1 MSEQSSH
8 LIGLNPEQRSAV
20 LQTEGPLLVLAGA
33 GSGKTKTLVH
43 RVVHLIRVKKVDASR
58 IIAVTFTNKA
68 ADEMRERIR
77 AFAGEEAKRV
87 VVSTF
92 HALGARILR
101 QFHSQAHLPKRFAV
115 YSTGDQMGA
124 LRTACSE
131 ISVGNDVFDY
141 KRILR
146 QISEWKSHGLTH
158 DEARRSVAE
167 AIAAGN
173 RSDDY
178 AVLAADA
185 YRRYDEVLRA
195 CGAVDFDD
203 LLLLPVALLKN
214 NEDIARELWKRWHYL
229 MIDEYQDTNA
239 VQLQMARL
247 LAGQR
252 RNLCVVGDDDQS
264 IYAFR
269 GADVGNILDFENHF
283 NGAKV
288 VTLEENYRSTQRI
301 LAAANAVIT
310 GNAHRH
316 EKKLRTSN
324 GIGAQIEAWEHEHE
338 IAEAEAVAKEISV
351 RRYARKV
358 PWEEFA
364 ILYRT
369 NPQARPLEEALRNAG
384 IPYRVMGGSSFFE
397 RKEVADSIAYL
408 RAITYPDDEIAI
420 RRIINFPQRGI
431 GRTTVIRIADY
442 ARKTGRNYRA
452 ALEDAANADVGAA
465 QVTAIQGFLDQ
476 LSAARD
482 SLAAAEHAASAPPF
496 ASAQTPIAEWS
507 ENLFRTLG
515 IFDAIHLDPR
525 NEKSAASRV
534 DNVKDLVGTL
544 SRFERKVWADAPLE
558 AMTAGNA
565 GAGSSTGAGFS
576 TGAAS
581 ISEQQAL
588 DREWEP
594 PTLAGALASLALAEL
609 DMEEEE
615 NTERPPAVSLMT
627 FHSAKGLE
635 FSDVFLVGLEEG
647 ILPHARSMTEELE
660 AVGNGDPIAEERRLL
675 YVGITRA
682 RQRLTISFC
691 RTRRKGGQ
699 ADTVLPSRYLEAIPE
714 DLLIWKTA
722 ATVLSPEE
730 STELRQNFFDH
741 MRSLLN
747 DGAAND

>member
-1 MSEQSSH
+1 MSEQATY
-8 LIGLNPEQRSAV
+8 LAGLNPEQRSAV
-20 LQTEGPLLVLAGA
+20 LHTEGPMLVLAGA

-43 RVVHLIRVKKVDASR
+43 RIVHLIRHKGVMPSR
-58 IIAVTFTNKA
+58 IVAVTFTNQA
-68 ADEMRERIR
+68 ADEMRDRVR
-77 AFAGEEAKRV
+77 QFAGEEARRV

-101 QFHSQAHLPKRFAV
+101 QYHAQAHLPKRFAV
-115 YSTGDQMGA
+115 YSQGDQLGA
-124 LRTACSE
+124 LRSACAE
-131 ISVGNDVFDY
+131 ISMGNDLFDF
-141 KRILR
+141 KRIQR

-158 DEARRSVAE
+158 EQARRSVAE
-167 AIAAGN
+167 SIARGN

-185 YRRYDEVLRA
+185 YPRYDEVLRA
-195 CGAVDFDD
+195 SGAVDFDD
-203 LLLLPVALLKN
+203 LLLLPVALLQE
-214 NEDIARELWKRWHYL
+214 NEDVARDLWKRWHYL

-239 VQLQMARL
+239 VQLQLARL

-283 NGAKV
+283 AGAKV

-324 GIGAQIEAWEHEHE
+324 GIGPHIEAHEHEHE

-364 ILYRT
+364 VLYRT
-369 NPQARPLEEALRNAG
+369 NPQARPLEEAMRNAG

-408 RAITYPDDEIAI
+408 RAIAYPDDEIAL

-431 GRTTVIRIADY
+431 GRTTVLKIADY
-442 ARKTGRNYRA
+442 ARKTGRNYHDG
-452 ALEDAANADVGAA
+452 LKNANDADVGAA
-465 QVTAIQGFLDQ
+465 QATAIHGFLEQ
-476 LSAARD
+476 LDAARER
-482 SLAAAEHAASAPPF
+482 LQKAEADASAPPF
-496 ASAQTPIAEWS
+496 ASAQTPIAEWA
-507 ENLFRTLG
+507 EGLFRTIG
-515 IFDAIHLDPR
+515 IFDAIHADPR

-544 SRFERKVWADAPLE
+544 ARYERKVWADAPLE
-558 AMTAGNA
+558 LLTGTGNLEA
-565 GAGSSTGAGFS
+565 
-576 TGAAS
+576 
-581 ISEQQAL
+581 
-588 DREWEP
+588 DEWEP
-594 PTLAGALASLALAEL
+594 PTLGGALASLALAEL
-609 DMEEEE
+609 DMEEDEAE
-615 NTERPPAVSLMT
+615 ERPPAVSLMT

-647 ILPHARSMTEELE
+647 ILPHARSMSDEVELE
-660 AVGNGDPIAEERRLL
+660 RGDPIAEERRLL

-682 RQRLTISFC
+682 RQRLSVSFC

-699 ADTVLPSRYLEAIPE
+699 ADTVLPSRYLESIPE
-714 DLLIWKTA
+714 DLLVWKTA
-722 ATVLSPEE
+722 AESLTPEE
-730 STELRQNFFDH
+730 STELRQNFFEH
-741 MRSLLN
+741 MRSMLS
-747 DGAAND
+747 DETT